1 MFSSIQINLSK
12 MDKKRTQQNVH
23 INYILSFS
31 EGAISES
38 GRDTIGYNSEV
49 SLSDSCAPTR
59 DLTVHLLVVLL
70 QCLLCTFEGNE
81 CVLILQKLLI
91 QLINLREIL

>member
-1 MFSSIQINLSK
+1 

-38 GRDTIGYNSEV
+38 SRDTIGYNGEV

-70 QCLLCTFEGNE
+70 QCLLCTFEGDE

>member
-1 MFSSIQINLSK
+1 

-23 INYILSFS
+23 ISYILSFS

-59 DLTVHLLVVLL
+59 DLTVHLVVVLL
-70 QCLLCTFEGNE
+70 QCLLCTFEGDE

>member
-1 MFSSIQINLSK
+1 

-49 SLSDSCAPTR
+49 SLSDSCTNKRPYSTSASCF
-59 DLTVHLLVVLL
+59 VAV
-70 QCLLCTFEGNE
+70 LLCTFEGDE
-81 CVLILQKLLI
+81 CVLILHKLLI